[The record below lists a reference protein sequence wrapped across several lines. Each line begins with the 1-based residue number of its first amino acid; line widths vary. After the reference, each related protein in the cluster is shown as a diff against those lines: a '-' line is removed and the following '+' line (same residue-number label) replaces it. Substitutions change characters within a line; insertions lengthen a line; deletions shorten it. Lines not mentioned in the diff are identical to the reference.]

1 MSSFIHRQPICKI
14 LPGLDTRPKY
24 VASEIYVRVNDLRDT
39 ILPGVDLL
47 ANRWLFRH
55 LTARLDQRVLAT
67 ILENI
72 QLSLRTPIS
81 LDMNTKSIMSSEF
94 TQLVRLLSPQQR
106 EKIIVEIQCVDLIAD
121 PGAFRFTQAYLSSI
135 GFQLALYGT
144 DLFSFPEFARHDIGF
159 HYIKLQWNE
168 ALEKDISP
176 SELQLLDKGVS
187 QIGSEKIILCHCGT
201 PAALKFG
208 HSLGLHNFQ
217 GRHIDQML
225 NPEIRRQN

>member
-1 MSSFIHRQPICKI
+1 MCASMICAIRFCPASICWPIVGYSVISRRAWASACSLPFSKYPIEFAHADFTEYEHQKHYVVGIHAV
-14 LPGLDTRPKY
+14 G
-24 VASEIYVRVNDLRDT
+24 AAA
-39 ILPGVDLL
+39 L
-47 ANRWLFRH
+47 A
-55 LTARLDQRVLAT
+55 AAV
-67 ILENI
+67 
-72 QLSLRTPIS
+72 
-81 LDMNTKSIMSSEF
+81 
-94 TQLVRLLSPQQR
+94 
-106 EKIIVEIQCVDLIAD
+106 AD

-159 HYIKLQWNE
+159 HYIKLQWNK

-208 HSLGLHNFQ
+208 HSLGSHNFQ
-217 GRHIDQML
+217 GRHIDEML